1 MASKTEYEMLWKLGA
16 QLGQDFNGTFSSAQK
31 ILTETQNEIQKLNK
45 VQSDISAY
53 SKQQQS
59 IEKTKSKLELY
70 EQQLQNVQHEMAASG
85 EYNSALANKE
95 IELKQKVEQTETAIA
110 QKTAALDKLGNS
122 LSEAGVDMT
131 NLSTETQRL
140 GEQTEDLKDKQEK
153 AAEEAEKF
161 GNKGSAAVMAVQ
173 EALVAAGITTLLKEI
188 YQGFAD
194 CVTESAAWAG
204 KIDETS
210 KLYGIDT
217 DSLQSLYYAAE
228 LVDVSVETIISSVQK
243 NVKSMGEAERG
254 SATYA
259 DAYKKLGVEITNT
272 DGSLRDG
279 MDVYWDVIDALGR
292 MENEADRDSTAMQL
306 LGRSAMQLN
315 SLIGAGSGTI
325 DEFSQKAHEA
335 GYIMDQEMLE
345 TMCLLDDEL
354 MFQQKNYQALKN
366 TIGTAFA
373 PELTALTKLWNN
385 ILAGITKFGQ
395 EHPVLLKSIIAITA
409 EFGLLVTAF
418 TAYVAVKKLS
428 NTESVKSL
436 INIGKE
442 TLARIANVG
451 ATTAQTTATT
461 AATAAQTGL
470 NAAMSANPIGL
481 VITAVAALTVGVI
494 ALTDAM
500 GEQRDEVD
508 QLSAAS
514 RAEYEELQRLKVE
527 YQETCELYG
536 ESSYQAQ
543 ELSWQIEDL
552 SEQYENNKQALDEY
566 KKSHEETIASYE
578 EMVAQHE
585 KQDEELRLEASS
597 IQSLIARLESLS
609 TQTDI
614 SAADQQEM
622 LAIIN
627 ALNEAVPGLSLSYE
641 DLTRN
646 VPKTIDAVKKLAE
659 AEFMQ
664 REYEDT
670 NEKIIE
676 KMKERAALEKDLAV
690 AQRER
695 NAAYKEFVDVG
706 GYIDESE
713 GVVAATNFYERME
726 ALEKY
731 NDAEA
736 KLNETSAAIKENE
749 EKINEL
755 AEAMVG
761 LNTVEEENGDITE
774 DVTSLMES
782 ATNQLSNLR
791 IAYDEAYDAA
801 YDSVSG
807 QYALWEKTAEVAV
820 TSVETI
826 NESLESQST
835 YWSDYNKNLETLFG
849 KTENIEGLAEIIAS
863 FADGSEES
871 VNAVAGLAQATDAEL
886 AETVKA
892 WQEREKQMA
901 AVSESIASISTGY
914 NEEFEKIND
923 EIEKAVEEWNL
934 DDESAEAARLT
945 MEAYI
950 NELKTNTP
958 KAVSSARAVAEQ
970 IKAAWN
976 MGTIS
981 SVFHFAG
988 ESIPLRGYATGS
1000 DYALPGAALVGENG
1014 PEMVMF
1020 RGGERV
1026 YNAAETRGIMAEPY
1040 EKSNG
1045 AIITISPVF
1054 QFEGAADDND
1064 DNIKVA
1070 SEQIVAMV
1078 LDALDEA
1085 GLDARR
1091 GAYA

>member
-45 VQSDISAY
+45 IQSDISAY

-110 QKTAALDKLGNS
+110 QKTSALDKLGNS

-366 TIGTAFA
+366 TIGAQFA

-442 TLARIANVG
+442 TLAKIANVG

-500 GEQRDEVD
+500 GEQQDEVD

-543 ELSWQIEDL
+543 ELSWQIDEL
-552 SEQYENNKQALDEY
+552 SEQYENNKQTLDEY

-749 EKINEL
+749 EKINDL
-755 AEAMVG
+755 PSYG
-761 LNTVEEENGDITE
+761 WTE
-774 DVTSLMES
+774 H
-782 ATNQLSNLR
+782 
-791 IAYDEAYDAA
+791 
-801 YDSVSG
+801 G
-807 QYALWEKTAEVAV
+807 
-820 TSVETI
+820 
-826 NESLESQST
+826 
-835 YWSDYNKNLETLFG
+835 
-849 KTENIEGLAEIIAS
+849 
-863 FADGSEES
+863 
-871 VNAVAGLAQATDAEL
+871 
-886 AETVKA
+886 
-892 WQEREKQMA
+892 
-901 AVSESIASISTGY
+901 
-914 NEEFEKIND
+914 
-923 EIEKAVEEWNL
+923 
-934 DDESAEAARLT
+934 
-945 MEAYI
+945 
-950 NELKTNTP
+950 
-958 KAVSSARAVAEQ
+958 
-970 IKAAWN
+970 
-976 MGTIS
+976 
-981 SVFHFAG
+981 
-988 ESIPLRGYATGS
+988 
-1000 DYALPGAALVGENG
+1000 
-1014 PEMVMF
+1014 
-1020 RGGERV
+1020 
-1026 YNAAETRGIMAEPY
+1026 
-1040 EKSNG
+1040 
-1045 AIITISPVF
+1045 
-1054 QFEGAADDND
+1054 
-1064 DNIKVA
+1064 
-1070 SEQIVAMV
+1070 
-1078 LDALDEA
+1078 
-1085 GLDARR
+1085 
-1091 GAYA
+1091 